1 MSLSTRRNFLFKP
14 YTDVFLNVI
23 PRFISDRN
31 ETVSQSYAAALGY
44 VARGASESSIIKVS
58 GIARR
63 MYFEAED
70 EKARI
75 SSAEVVRSIAKYA
88 TDRFAS
94 LGSEF
99 LPFVFFARHDDNAE
113 VKKLFGEVWN
123 DNTGGPR
130 AASLYLEDITK
141 MVNAHLASPRWTIKH
156 AAALAISDLTIAVA
170 AAQGTIAEAN
180 AKLIWPPFKQ
190 ALSERTWEGKE
201 KILVGFA
208 TFIEKA
214 STEDLGID
222 GDVRKV
228 SACDLKSYVLSV

>member
-1 MSLSTRRNFLFKP
+1 M
-14 YTDVFLNVI
+14 
-23 PRFISDRN
+23 SDRN

-44 VARGASESSIIKVS
+44 VARGASQSSIIKVAD
-58 GIARR
+58 IAKR

-75 SSAEVVRSIAKYA
+75 SAAEVVRSIAKYA

-99 LPFVFFARHDDNAE
+99 LPFVFFARHDDNEEA
-113 VKKLFGEVWN
+113 KKLFEEVWN

-141 MVNAHLASPRWTIKH
+141 MVNAHLVSPSWTIKH

-170 AAQGTIAEAN
+170 AAQGTIPEAS
-180 AKLIWPPFKQ
+180 AKLIWAPFKQ

-201 KILVGFA
+201 TILAGFA
-208 TFIEKA
+208 KFIENA
-214 STEDLGID
+214 PTEALSIQ

-228 SACDLKSYVLSV
+228 SAYNLHHSSFCLPRSLS